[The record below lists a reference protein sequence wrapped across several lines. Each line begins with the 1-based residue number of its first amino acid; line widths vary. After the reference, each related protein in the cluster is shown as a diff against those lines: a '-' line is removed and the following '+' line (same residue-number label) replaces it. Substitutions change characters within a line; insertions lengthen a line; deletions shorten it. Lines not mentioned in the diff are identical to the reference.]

1 MKKHLALTGF
11 MGCGKTTFGKK
22 LSEKTLVPFI
32 DLDKYIEEQENKSI
46 SEIFETEGEEGFR
59 IKERR
64 YLLEV
69 LHFSQ
74 QHIIALGGGTV
85 CYFDNVQLVLRQ
97 AWLIALLPPVEVL
110 VERLWNEQYT
120 RPLIKNIV
128 DKTALKKFIEERLAE
143 RMPYYLQA
151 DCVIREIIT

>member
-22 LSEKTLVPFI
+22 LSEKTSVPFI

-64 YLLEV
+64 YLSEV
-69 LHFSQ
+69 LYFSQ

-97 AWLIALLPPVEVL
+97 AWLFALLPPVEVL
-110 VERLWNEQYT
+110 VERLWNEQHT
-120 RPLIKNIV
+120 RPLIKNIE

-151 DCVIREIIT
+151 DWVIREIIT